1 MTNLFNVAKETHTI
15 PTLTVPTDAPATE
28 PSPDEESSGV
38 AATMAPADHARSDT
52 RPAAA
57 TSVPVPADATAPDA
71 DRDTAPDPRIRI
83 YHGPHIDYRNQRL
96 ETWDALIGANS
107 RGEAAPVFYR
117 RDGVMVTVHD
127 ADDGLPLIQR
137 VSQHLME
144 DYLADIIS
152 WRTLTRDGTEK
163 PVPPPPRLA
172 RSMPNTPDSRLPVLA
187 RVISRPF
194 LAADR
199 YEIAM
204 MDEHRIFIEN
214 EADTMDLEELAPIK
228 SSIERQAEELKG
240 KHQQFV
246 KDTEKRWPRAVAQLR
261 RIAWFYIVHSF
272 AKSISTAIEEIH
284 DKSSSAPTHPLGA
297 KSPTRSLR
305 RWWGSSTDSS
315 STWPGTGNS
324 TSRPTPQPTAS
335 APRVRPHRTVCPDM
349 PIIKSGHI
357 AAEAP
362 SSRREWLPKAL
373 TAVPNT
379 VSSPPALSRQPRC
392 GLPHRRE
399 STLGCCRGRAFG
411 RAPLAPRS
419 QMGRSNRSWS
429 TAAAYAVMR
438 RRSAAGAGRNVN
450 SPSSSRSGG
459 RFPRRY
465 TLATSSGLSKTSW
478 TAPSPPGTSL

>member
-1 MTNLFNVAKETHTI
+1 MNSIAPSHLQQEPPFTWRLCQLRFYQALISGANHMLNAQQGPRLKD
-15 PTLTVPTDAPATE
+15 DAPAA
-28 PSPDEESSGV
+28 V
-38 AATMAPADHARSDT
+38 ATNRC
-52 RPAAA
+52 
-57 TSVPVPADATAPDA
+57 V
-71 DRDTAPDPRIRI
+71 
-83 YHGPHIDYRNQRL
+83 G
-96 ETWDALIGANS
+96 
-107 RGEAAPVFYR
+107 
-117 RDGVMVTVHD
+117 
-127 ADDGLPLIQR
+127 
-137 VSQHLME
+137 
-144 DYLADIIS
+144 
-152 WRTLTRDGTEK
+152 
-163 PVPPPPRLA
+163 
-172 RSMPNTPDSRLPVLA
+172 
-187 RVISRPF
+187 
-194 LAADR
+194 

-228 SSIERQAEELKG
+228 SGIEPQAEELKG

-246 KDTEKRWPRAVAQLR
+246 KDTAKRWPRAVEQLR

-284 DKSSSAPTHPLGA
+284 DKSSSAPTNPRGA

-305 RWWGSSTDSS
+305 RWWGSSTESS
-315 STWPGTGNS
+315 STWPGTGHS

-335 APRVRPHRTVCPDM
+335 APRVRPHRTVCPDL
-349 PIIKSGHI
+349 PIINSGHI

-362 SSRREWLPKAL
+362 SSRREWLPKAI

-379 VSSPPALSRQPRC
+379 AGSPPALSRQPRC
-392 GLPHRRE
+392 GLPQRRE
-399 STLGCCRGRAFG
+399 STLGCCGGRAFG

-459 RFPRRY
+459 RFPRWY